1 MSHWYSFFYCSRH
14 TEWIPPTSHQV
25 TNLSV
30 CLVCSS
36 FCSFKVLN
44 WTPAF
49 VHFEPT
55 RWGRNLLCFIF
66 LYLCSFPHFK
76 TNQIDS
82 VYLHYQMFQHFV
94 QTSMRS
100 VQSYK
105 HYIYARCCPGQVG
118 RWNLIVACG
127 MLKPVYFAFV
137 KTMLEFL
144 QTTHFVKSRAHL
156 PRPTR
161 KIIAMIALR
170 HAILMRADPVVKV
183 HVHCLFR
190 GRARSCKNDTCLN
203 SQKRPGIKLI
213 HSGFIECDALS

>member
-1 MSHWYSFFYCSRH
+1 MPVLCSLHFVALKCWENCR
-14 TEWIPPTSHQV
+14 TYINS
-25 TNLSV
+25 L
-30 CLVCSS
+30 
-36 FCSFKVLN
+36 LN
-44 WTPAF
+44 WTSAF
-49 VHFEPT
+49 AHFEPT
-55 RWGRNLLCFIF
+55 RWNLLCYFF
-66 LYLCSFPHFK
+66 FKYLRSFPHFK
-76 TNQIDS
+76 TNKIES
-82 VYLHYQMFQHFV
+82 VYLHLFYQMFQHFV

-105 HYIYARCCPGQVG
+105 HYIYSRCCPGQVG

-137 KTMLEFL
+137 KTMLEVL

-183 HVHCLFR
+183 HVHCLFS
-190 GRARSCKNDTCLN
+190 GRARSCKTTLV
-203 SQKRPGIKLI
+203 
-213 HSGFIECDALS
+213 

>member
-1 MSHWYSFFYCSRH
+1 MS
-14 TEWIPPTSHQV
+14 
-25 TNLSV
+25 
-30 CLVCSS
+30 
-36 FCSFKVLN
+36 
-44 WTPAF
+44 
-49 VHFEPT
+49 
-55 RWGRNLLCFIF
+55 LLCALHFVALKCWTEHQLLCTLNPLPEAEICYVLFF

-76 TNQIDS
+76 TNQIES

-105 HYIYARCCPGQVG
+105 HYIYSRCCPGQVG

-156 PRPTR
+156 PRPRPYTPEKHEQKWTCKCSFR
-161 KIIAMIALR
+161 DASTNIAWSSVEAHMHSIRDYALVR
-170 HAILMRADPVVKV
+170 M
-183 HVHCLFR
+183 
-190 GRARSCKNDTCLN
+190 
-203 SQKRPGIKLI
+203 
-213 HSGFIECDALS
+213 ALTKA

>member
-1 MSHWYSFFYCSRH
+1 MS
-14 TEWIPPTSHQV
+14 
-25 TNLSV
+25 
-30 CLVCSS
+30 
-36 FCSFKVLN
+36 
-44 WTPAF
+44 
-49 VHFEPT
+49 
-55 RWGRNLLCFIF
+55 LLCALHFVALKCWTEHQLLCTLNPLPEAEICYVLFF

-76 TNQIDS
+76 TNQIES

-105 HYIYARCCPGQVG
+105 HYIYSRCCPGQVG

-137 KTMLEFL
+137 KTMLEVL

-183 HVHCLFR
+183 HVHCLFS
-190 GRARSCKNDTCLN
+190 GRARSCKTTLV
-203 SQKRPGIKLI
+203 
-213 HSGFIECDALS
+213 

>member
-1 MSHWYSFFYCSRH
+1 M
-14 TEWIPPTSHQV
+14 
-25 TNLSV
+25 
-30 CLVCSS
+30 CSS

-66 LYLCSFPHFK
+66 LYLCFFPHFK
-76 TNQIDS
+76 TSQIES
-82 VYLHYQMFQHFV
+82 VYLHYEMFQYFV

-127 MLKPVYFAFV
+127 MLKPVHFAFV

-170 HAILMRADPVVKV
+170 HAILMRADPLVKV
-183 HVHCLFR
+183 HVHCLFS
-190 GRARSCKNDTCLN
+190 GRARSCKNDTCLH
-203 SQKRPGIKLI
+203 SQKRAGMKLI
-213 HSGFIECDALS
+213 HSGFNECDALS

>member
-1 MSHWYSFFYCSRH
+1 MSHWYSFFHCSRH
-14 TEWIPPTSHQV
+14 TERIPPTSQQV

-30 CLVCSS
+30 SLVCSS

-76 TNQIDS
+76 TNQIES

-105 HYIYARCCPGQVG
+105 HYIYSGCCPGQVG

-156 PRPTR
+156 PGPTR

-183 HVHCLFR
+183 HVHCLFS
-190 GRARSCKNDTCLN
+190 GRARSCKTTLV
-203 SQKRPGIKLI
+203 
-213 HSGFIECDALS
+213 

>member
-25 TNLSV
+25 TNLNV
-30 CLVCSS
+30 CLMCSS

-55 RWGRNLLCFIF
+55 RWGRNLLCFIY

-76 TNQIDS
+76 TKQIES

-144 QTTHFVKSRAHL
+144 QTTHFIKSRAHL

-183 HVHCLFR
+183 HVHCLFS

-203 SQKRPGIKLI
+203 SQKRPGI
-213 HSGFIECDALS
+213 